1 MYNYKKDFV
10 LKMININ
17 QIIADELAIKL
28 WQVEN
33 TLTLKSEGG
42 TVPFIARYRK
52 EKTGNLDENFIRD
65 IFDRNEYLL
74 ELEERKKT
82 ILQSI
87 EEQGKL
93 TDELKKKI
101 EDCLVKN
108 ELEDLYLPYKP
119 KRRTRATIA
128 KEKGLEP
135 LAIMIKEYNSPESK
149 FIDLEKIA
157 EEFLSEEKG
166 VANVKEALSG
176 ASDILAEEVADN
188 AELRAW
194 MRNYFETQG
203 IFVSK
208 IKDEYEVGS
217 TKYEFYRNYEKA
229 VKDIPPHSMLALR
242 RGEAEGVLTFDL
254 KFEEEKVLEFMD
266 RKEIKTNEKN
276 LKTFLNTMLKDAFNR
291 LMKHSLIGEV
301 RLNKKV
307 TADFES
313 IKVFEQNLKQ
323 MLLSSPAGMKP
334 SLGID
339 PGFRTGCKM
348 VALDET
354 GKFLEYVTIFPHNSE
369 GEKNK
374 AKDIIKKLI
383 AKYNI
388 ELIAIGNGTAGRET
402 DSFVADV
409 LKDVEKK
416 IIKVIVNESGASI
429 YSASPVAQKEFPD
442 LDLTVRGAIS
452 IGRRL
457 MDPLAELVKID
468 PKSIGVGQY
477 QHDVDQKLLRKK
489 LEETIE
495 SAVNYVGV
503 DLNTA
508 SAELLK
514 YVAGISAKLAENI
527 IAYRDSNGTFK
538 DRKQLMK
545 IPKFGEKTFEQCA
558 GFLRIRNGVNILDN
572 TAVHPESYPIV
583 ETIAKDLKVPIDEIT
598 KKPEIL
604 KDIDVKKYCT
614 EVIGELTIREILKE
628 LEKPGRDPRESFKY
642 AEFNEKIKEI
652 SDLKAG
658 MELEGVIT
666 NITNFGAF
674 ADIGVHQD
682 GLIHISEMSNS
693 FIKDPTKIVKVGQV
707 VNVRVLE
714 VNEKLK
720 RITLSM
726 KKPDVVKPKPKK
738 ETPSF
743 NINDLK
749 NKFK

>member
-323 MLLSSPAGMKP
+323 MLL
-334 SLGID
+334 
-339 PGFRTGCKM
+339 
-348 VALDET
+348 
-354 GKFLEYVTIFPHNSE
+354 
-369 GEKNK
+369 
-374 AKDIIKKLI
+374 
-383 AKYNI
+383 
-388 ELIAIGNGTAGRET
+388 
-402 DSFVADV
+402 
-409 LKDVEKK
+409 
-416 IIKVIVNESGASI
+416 
-429 YSASPVAQKEFPD
+429 
-442 LDLTVRGAIS
+442 
-452 IGRRL
+452 
-457 MDPLAELVKID
+457 
-468 PKSIGVGQY
+468 
-477 QHDVDQKLLRKK
+477 
-489 LEETIE
+489 
-495 SAVNYVGV
+495 
-503 DLNTA
+503 
-508 SAELLK
+508 
-514 YVAGISAKLAENI
+514 
-527 IAYRDSNGTFK
+527 
-538 DRKQLMK
+538 
-545 IPKFGEKTFEQCA
+545 
-558 GFLRIRNGVNILDN
+558 
-572 TAVHPESYPIV
+572 
-583 ETIAKDLKVPIDEIT
+583 
-598 KKPEIL
+598 
-604 KDIDVKKYCT
+604 
-614 EVIGELTIREILKE
+614 
-628 LEKPGRDPRESFKY
+628 
-642 AEFNEKIKEI
+642 
-652 SDLKAG
+652 
-658 MELEGVIT
+658 
-666 NITNFGAF
+666 
-674 ADIGVHQD
+674 
-682 GLIHISEMSNS
+682 
-693 FIKDPTKIVKVGQV
+693 
-707 VNVRVLE
+707 
-714 VNEKLK
+714 
-720 RITLSM
+720 
-726 KKPDVVKPKPKK
+726 
-738 ETPSF
+738 
-743 NINDLK
+743 
-749 NKFK
+749 

>member
-1 MYNYKKDFV
+1 
-10 LKMININ
+10 MININ
-17 QIIADELAIKL
+17 QIIADELSIKL

-33 TLTLKSEGG
+33 TLTLKNEGG

-65 IFDRNEYLL
+65 IFDRNDYLI
-74 ELEERKKT
+74 ELEERKQT

-87 EEQGKL
+87 LEQGKL
-93 TDELKKKI
+93 TDELKAKI
-101 EDCLVKN
+101 EKCLVKN

-135 LAIMIKEYNSPESK
+135 LARLIMEFNNPNASI
-149 FIDLEKIA
+149 IDLDLLAKDFI
-157 EEFLSEEKG
+157 SEEKG
-166 VANVKEALSG
+166 VANVKEALAG
-176 ASDILAEEVADN
+176 ASDILAEEVADK
-188 AELRAW
+188 AELRSW
-194 MRNYFETQG
+194 LRNYFEQKGT
-203 IFVSK
+203 FVSA
-208 IKDEYEVGS
+208 IKDEFEVGS

-229 VKDIPPHSMLALR
+229 VKYIPPHSMLALR
-242 RGEAEGVLTFDL
+242 RGETEGILTIDL
-254 KFEEEKVLEFMD
+254 KYEDDKILEYLE
-266 RKEIKTNEKN
+266 RKEVFTSKEN
-276 LKTFLNTMLKDAFNR
+276 LRTFLNAMLKDSFNR

-301 RLNKKV
+301 RLNKKID
-307 TADFES
+307 ADFES
-313 IKVFEQNLKQ
+313 IKVFESNLKQ
-323 MLLSSPAGMKP
+323 MLLASPAGMKP

-339 PGFRTGCKM
+339 PGFRTGCKV

-354 GKFLEYVTIFPHNSE
+354 GKFLEYVAIYPHNSQNE
-369 GEKNK
+369 RKNAGET
-374 AKDIIKKLI
+374 IKKLVN
-383 AKYNI
+383 KYNV

-402 DSFVADV
+402 DTFISEV
-409 LKDVEKK
+409 LQDMDKK

-442 LDLTVRGAIS
+442 LDLTIRGAIS

-495 SAVNYVGV
+495 SAVNFVGV
-503 DLNTA
+503 DINTA

-514 YVAGISAKLAENI
+514 YVAGISPKLAENI
-527 IAYRDSNGTFK
+527 ITYRDSNGTFK
-538 DRKQLMK
+538 NRKQLMK
-545 IPKFGEKTFEQCA
+545 IPKFGDKTFEQCA
-558 GFLRIRNGVNILDN
+558 GFLRIRNGENLLDN
-572 TAVHPESYPIV
+572 TAVHPESYKIV
-583 ETIAKDLKVPIDEIT
+583 ESIAKDLQLPISEIT
-598 KKPEIL
+598 KTPEKL
-604 KDIDVKKYCT
+604 KQIDIKKYCN
-614 EVIGELTIREILKE
+614 EEIGELTLKDILSE

-642 AEFNEKIKEI
+642 AEFNDKIKEI
-652 SDLKAG
+652 SDLKQG

-682 GLIHISEMSNS
+682 GLIHISEMSNTYV
-693 FIKDPTKIVKVGQV
+693 KDPTKIVKVGQI
-707 VNVRVLE
+707 VNVRVLD

-738 ETPSF
+738 EQASF

-749 NKFK
+749 SKFK